1 MKKITCDKCYNEID
15 SEPYICSL
23 DGVEFDVCP
32 DCLKKVTE
40 FITGRKYKL
49 PIKREAGSDK
59 ALRS

>member
-1 MKKITCDKCYNEID
+1 MRKNFCDKCHKEIND
-15 SEPYICSL
+15 DPYICNL

-59 ALRS
+59 AFRK